1 MSKKRIYLNA
11 ITISGPTASPG
22 LWAHPEDRG
31 HEYTSL
37 KYWTELAR
45 TLERGKFDAI
55 FFADM
60 LGVYDVYKNNKDTAI
75 RQAIQVPLNDPSYLI
90 PAMAAVTK
98 NLGFAATFSTTYEH
112 PYALAR
118 KLSTLDHLTRGRI
131 GWNIVTSNLDSAAK
145 NFGLEGQIAIDE
157 RYDRGDEYMDVAY
170 KLWEASWEQDAV
182 VLDRDNRVYTDPNK
196 VHDIGHK
203 GKYFS
208 VPGIHLSEP
217 SPQRTPV
224 LFQAGNSTRGRE
236 FAAKH
241 AEAVF
246 LNTPTAQA
254 TKFIIQD
261 IRERAERQ
269 GRDPSKV
276 LFFPK
281 LTPIVGRTQAEAEA
295 RFEDFLRYSSTE
307 GIFALLGAWSGIDFV
322 TAGDDK
328 LLEFVEKRDNR
339 GLIESL
345 RRTDPNKKWSVD
357 ELANFFAFG
366 TSSLTI
372 GSPER
377 IADAMEAFIEETGAD
392 GFNIGHIIQPG
403 TVESFVDLVVPELQ
417 KRGLTQKEYAE
428 GTYRNKLFGEGPHLR
443 EDHPGQLHAHTS
455 KKEAN
460 AHG

>member
-1 MSKKRIYLNA
+1 MTKKRIYLNA
-11 ITISGPTASPG
+11 VTINGPTASPG
-22 LWAHPEDRG
+22 LWAHPEDRSD
-31 HEYTSL
+31 EYTSL
-37 KYWTELAR
+37 KYWTEFAK
-45 TLERGKFDAI
+45 TLERGRFDAV

-60 LGVYDVYKNNKDTAI
+60 LGVYDVYKGSLDTAV

-98 NLGFAATFSTTYEH
+98 HLGFAATFSTTYEH

-118 KLSTLDHLTRGRI
+118 KLSTLDHLTRGRV

-145 NFGLEGQIAIDE
+145 NYGLEGQIGLNE
-157 RYDRGDEYMDVAY
+157 RYDRGDEYMEVVY
-170 KLWEASWEQDAV
+170 KLWEASWEEDAV
-182 VLDRDNRVYTDPNK
+182 LRDRERRIYTDPAK
-196 VHDIGHK
+196 VHDIHHK
-203 GKYFS
+203 GRYFS

-241 AEAVF
+241 AEAIF

-254 TKFIIQD
+254 TKFIISD

-281 LTPIVGRTQAEAEA
+281 LTPIVGRTEQEAKE
-295 RFEDFLRYSSTE
+295 RLQEFLSFSSAE
-307 GIFALLGAWSGIDFV
+307 GIFTLLGAWSGIDFAS
-322 TAGDDK
+322 AGEGK

-345 RRTDPNKKWSVD
+345 RRTDPNKRWSVD

-366 TSSLTI
+366 TSSLTV
-372 GSPER
+372 GSPEQ
-377 IADAMEAFIEETGAD
+377 IADEIEAFVEETGAD
-392 GFNIGHIIQPG
+392 GFNIGHVIQPG

-428 GTYRNKLFGEGPHLR
+428 GTFRDKLYGEGPHLR
-443 EDHPGQLHAHTS
+443 SDHPGQAIAREGRLAAH
-455 KKEAN
+455 E
-460 AHG
+460 

>member
-1 MSKKRIYLNA
+1 M
-11 ITISGPTASPG
+11 
-22 LWAHPEDRG
+22 
-31 HEYTSL
+31 
-37 KYWTELAR
+37 
-45 TLERGKFDAI
+45 
-55 FFADM
+55 
-60 LGVYDVYKNNKDTAI
+60 
-75 RQAIQVPLNDPSYLI
+75 
-90 PAMAAVTK
+90 
-98 NLGFAATFSTTYEH
+98 
-112 PYALAR
+112 
-118 KLSTLDHLTRGRI
+118 
-131 GWNIVTSNLDSAAK
+131 
-145 NFGLEGQIAIDE
+145 
-157 RYDRGDEYMDVAY
+157 
-170 KLWEASWEQDAV
+170 
-182 VLDRDNRVYTDPNK
+182 
-196 VHDIGHK
+196 
-203 GKYFS
+203 
-208 VPGIHLSEP
+208 
-217 SPQRTPV
+217 

>member
-1 MSKKRIYLNA
+1 MTKKRIYLNA
-11 ITISGPTASPG
+11 VTISGPTASPG
-22 LWAHPEDRG
+22 MWAHPEDRG
-31 HEYTSL
+31 HEYASL

-60 LGVYDVYKNNKDTAI
+60 LGVYDVYKGNKDTAI
-75 RQAIQVPLNDPSYLI
+75 RQAIQVPLNDPSFLI

-98 NLGFAATFSTTYEH
+98 HLGFAATFSTTYEH

-118 KLSTLDHLTRGRI
+118 KLSTLDHLTKGRV

-145 NFGLEGQIAIDE
+145 NFGMEGQIGLNE
-157 RYDRGDEYMDVAY
+157 RYDRGDEYMEVVY
-170 KLWEASWEQDAV
+170 KLWESSWEADAV
-182 VLDRDNRVYTDPNK
+182 LLDRDRGVYTDPAK
-196 VHDIGHK
+196 VHDINHK
-203 GKYFS
+203 GRYFS

-254 TKFIIQD
+254 TKFIIAD
-261 IRERAERQ
+261 IREKAERQ
-269 GRDPSKV
+269 GRDPSKI

-281 LTPIVGRTQAEAEA
+281 LTPVVGRTQAEAEE
-295 RFEDFLRYSSTE
+295 RLQDFLRYSSTE
-307 GIFALLGAWSGIDFV
+307 GIFALLGAWSGIDFDA
-322 TAGDDK
+322 AGEDK

-345 RRTDPNKKWSVD
+345 RRTDPDKKWSVD

-366 TSSLTI
+366 TSSLTV
-372 GSPER
+372 GSPEA

-403 TVESFVDLVVPELQ
+403 TLESFVDLVVPELQ
-417 KRGLTQKEYAE
+417 KRGLVQSEYAE
-428 GTYRNKLFGEGPHLR
+428 GTYRNKLYGQGPNLLP
-443 EDHPGQLHAHTS
+443 DHPGSRYARG
-455 KKEAN
+455 KEAN
-460 AHG
+460 VHG